1 MGGRAARTGSIGELI
16 DIHALEPDGLIV
28 TGAGSYVRVIDCA
41 RVPNPISADPAQ
53 ITMIEEGWGAVFAAI
68 PDHQGLSLYAQVDP
82 IAIDDAMLA
91 DHERVQRAITDD
103 LDANPPRTDLARTR
117 RRFLQAQRQ
126 SVTVAAQGEQPAV
139 QARYWVAVPWQPEI
153 ALKQRFKSAC
163 TPPHPEHRTSWE
175 AAHQR
180 AARDS
185 MAYTLQVAGLLSGLG
200 IDPYVMGPV
209 EILAGLW
216 ERLHPAARSLPDF
229 DALDG
234 IARIVQ
240 ASSPDEAAAHRQA
253 ILDALTAGEPVGIDA
268 TDRRFLRHT
277 DGTFEETMHLAT
289 VPQDTS
295 PWWLAH
301 LLQVPMAHDDRC
313 PRPCR
318 RSLPHPGCAAPALGA
333 VARRRELQTA
343 PRPADWK

>member
-53 ITMIEEGWGAVFAAI
+53 IKVIEEGWGAVFAAI

-82 IAIDDAMLA
+82 IAIGDAMLA
-91 DHERVQRAITDD
+91 DHERVQHAITDD
-103 LDANPPRTDLARTR
+103 LTADPPRPDLARTR

-139 QARYWVAVPWQPEI
+139 QARYWVAVPWRPEV
-153 ALKQRFKSAC
+153 ALKERFKTAC
-163 TPPHPEHRTSWE
+163 SRPRAEHRTGWE
-175 AAHQR
+175 AHQR

-200 IDPYVMGPV
+200 IDPYVLGPV

-229 DALDG
+229 DALG
-234 IARIVQ
+234 RVARIVQ
-240 ASSPDEAAAHRQA
+240 ATSPDEAAAHRQA
-253 ILDALTAGEPVGIDA
+253 ILDALTVGGEPVGIDA
-268 TDRRFLRHT
+268 SDRRFLQQPTGRLRRRCISRRCRRT
-277 DGTFEETMHLAT
+277 PRRGGWRTCCR
-289 VPQDTS
+289 S
-295 PWWLAH
+295 
-301 LLQVPMAHDDRC
+301 RC
-313 PRPCR
+313 PRRSPCTSASAIVR
-318 RSLPHPGCAAPALGA
+318 GRAARSAGAGRGCVP
-333 VARRRELQTA
+333 
-343 PRPADWK
+343 P